1 MPNDQA
7 STIDIPRQKELLE
20 EYKDASSNMRQ
31 YGNMRFAH
39 LALFM
44 VATACL
50 FRTSFTDSPSLSPSL
65 GTAIKVVGI
74 VLTLVFAIL
83 HHRVVCHFHNYRR
96 RAVQLEK
103 HLHFSQHSSRKED
116 TWFRAA
122 TALWVVYV
130 SFIMVWILALFL

>member
-50 FRTSFTDSPSLSPSL
+50 FRTSFTDSP
-65 GTAIKVVGI
+65 A
-74 VLTLVFAIL
+74 
-83 HHRVVCHFHNYRR
+83 
-96 RAVQLEK
+96 
-103 HLHFSQHSSRKED
+103 
-116 TWFRAA
+116 
-122 TALWVVYV
+122 
-130 SFIMVWILALFL
+130 FLLP